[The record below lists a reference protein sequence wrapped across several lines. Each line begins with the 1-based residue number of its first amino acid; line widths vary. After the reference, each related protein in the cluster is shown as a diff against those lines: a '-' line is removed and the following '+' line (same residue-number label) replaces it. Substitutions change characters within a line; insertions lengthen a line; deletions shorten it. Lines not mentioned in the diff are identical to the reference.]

1 MTDPHESTL
10 HVVNT
15 AIDAQAERA
24 AGVWREDI
32 SKIVHAAS
40 TEWHAKHSEVPADL
54 FADLYQPALLWKFC
68 THLAKEMIEMAELWE
83 QIFYANLKER
93 P

>member
-1 MTDPHESTL
+1 MTEGHETTL

-15 AIDAQAERA
+15 AIDAQAQHA
-24 AGVWREDI
+24 APVWREDI
-32 SKIVHAAS
+32 AKIVHEAS

-54 FADLYQPALLWKFC
+54 FADLYQPALMWKFC
-68 THLAKEMIEMAELWE
+68 THLAKEMIEMGELWE
-83 QIFYANLKER
+83 QVFYENLKER